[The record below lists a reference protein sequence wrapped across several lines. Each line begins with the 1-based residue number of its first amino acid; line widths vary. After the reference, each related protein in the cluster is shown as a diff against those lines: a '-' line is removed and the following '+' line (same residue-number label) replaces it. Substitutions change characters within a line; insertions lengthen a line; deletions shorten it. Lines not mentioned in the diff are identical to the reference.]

1 MILRITNNVTKK
13 TYDLPIS
20 GVSYDRLYLNGTIT
34 LEGPMDDGEYNYFLV
49 DDVNDNKVLA
59 IGILQIGDYVQE
71 DKITYDTTS
80 SDDGFIQYNG

>member
-20 GVSYDRLYLNGTIT
+20 GVSYDRLYLNGTIA

-49 DDVNDNKVLA
+49 DNENDNKVLA

-71 DKITYDTTS
+71 DKITYNSSGDTNE
-80 SDDGFIQYNG
+80 FVQYNG

>member
-20 GVSYDRLYLNGTIT
+20 DVSYDRLYLNGTIT
-34 LEGPMDDGEYNYFLV
+34 LEGLMDEGEYNYFLL
-49 DDVNDNKVLA
+49 DNDNENKVLA
-59 IGILQIGDYVQE
+59 VGILQIGDYVQE